1 MPVSWTDS
9 TIALERSAIRCV
21 LTPPLSAVVAFL
33 EVAGLAVEPP
43 LDAVPLAPELP
54 GHIKRAVVVV
64 LVVVSL
70 SAATIAMESAVR
82 RFSVSVV
89 VRPDFA
95 DGVHDLN
102 SLSRRFTQSIMVSLS
117 FISIPDAIT
126 PPFHEPTSSPVSRSN
141 L

>member
-1 MPVSWTDS
+1 MPVSWTNR
-9 TIALERSAIRCV
+9 IIKLEGGAIRRV
-21 LTPPLSAVVAFL
+21 FVPPFPTVVAFP

-70 SAATIAMESAVR
+70 SAATLALEHAVR

-95 DGVHDLN
+95 DGVHLIY
-102 SLSRRFTQSIMVSLS
+102 L
-117 FISIPDAIT
+117 ISASEGTAVILREST
-126 PPFHEPTSSPVSRSN
+126 CWRSPFRS
-141 L
+141 